1 MCPARP
7 VRRVKAWLQGET
19 FTRLT
24 SVTQTIYTLFIKYA
38 HMMRFTYAWLTCTTT
53 PWVPL
58 HVPLTLALVGLAAAL
73 SLAPVSVCCVGER
86 VAFTCQVQER
96 VACSTCKDISHMQ
109 IYMHIQQKMHLRI
122 HYIIY
127 IYIYTYLP
135 NNDVNRLRRHSNS
148 GTRNAVATPPGQP
161 VSFMGAADVSC
172 KTSESILSYIHIYI
186 YIFIYQAPR
195 ILNTSSS

>member
-7 VRRVKAWLQGET
+7 VRRAKAWLQGET

-38 HMMRFTYAWLTCTTT
+38 HMMIFTYAWLTCTTT

-73 SLAPVSVCCVGER
+73 SLAPVSAGCVGEW
-86 VAFTCQVQER
+86 VAFPCQVHER

-109 IYMHIQQKMHLRI
+109 IYMHIQQKMHLL
-122 HYIIY
+122 IY
-127 IYIYTYLP
+127 E
-135 NNDVNRLRRHSNS
+135 
-148 GTRNAVATPPGQP
+148 
-161 VSFMGAADVSC
+161 FMH
-172 KTSESILSYIHIYI
+172 L
-186 YIFIYQAPR
+186 FIK
-195 ILNTSSS
+195 

>member
-38 HMMRFTYAWLTCTTT
+38 HMMIFTYAWLTCTTT

-73 SLAPVSVCCVGER
+73 SLAPVSAGCVGAR
-86 VAFTCQVQER
+86 VAFPCQVQER
-96 VACSTCKDISHMQ
+96 GLHVQDEHFARPRHVTHANVHC
-109 IYMHIQQKMHLRI
+109 YI
-122 HYIIY
+122 HIY
-127 IYIYTYLP
+127 ICIYLNMSLCTYLP
-135 NNDVNRLRRHSNS
+135 NNDVNRLR
-148 GTRNAVATPPGQP
+148 
-161 VSFMGAADVSC
+161 
-172 KTSESILSYIHIYI
+172 
-186 YIFIYQAPR
+186 
-195 ILNTSSS
+195 